1 MKIHGVRSGQQ
12 IPRGEQMAK
21 KKEKSAPEKKDSVE
35 LSPEAKTQQK
45 LVRAEVTSRGRAGS
59 NAKTAEAPL
68 SKPADTYQKGR
79 PGVEAPLRSA
89 KIEHARMMIKNNGY
103 DAPQVVAA
111 IVDRLVFALKE

>member
-1 MKIHGVRSGQQ
+1 MKINGVRSGQQ
-12 IPRGEQMAK
+12 IPRGEEMAK
-21 KKEKSAPEKKDSVE
+21 KKDKSNPEKKDSVE
-35 LSPEAKTQQK
+35 LSPQAKSQQK
-45 LVRAEVTSRGRAGS
+45 LERAVTGS
-59 NAKTAEAPL
+59 KGQPGAAARTTDAPL

-79 PGVEAPLRSA
+79 AGADVPLRSD

>member
-21 KKEKSAPEKKDSVE
+21 KKVKSTPEKKDSIE
-35 LSPEAKTQQK
+35 LSPEARTQQQ
-45 LVRAEVTSRGRAGS
+45 LERTATSTRSRA
-59 NAKTAEAPL
+59 NATAQPAEAPL

-79 PGVEAPLRSA
+79 PGAEVPLRSD